1 MTWQLVTLALV
12 MLVIGTGLLWYERTR
27 PPSQVVALV
36 ALLAALA
43 VVGRILLAPLPNV
56 VATTDI
62 VLIAGY
68 VLGPAP
74 GFAVGALGGLVS
86 NFWLGQGVWTPW
98 QMVAWGM
105 TGVGGALLWKLTR
118 GGAGRIRL
126 AVACGLAGLLFGM
139 WMNLQFLVG
148 FGGEVSADRY
158 LALQVRSIPFDIA
171 HIAGNVVFA
180 LIAGPTMV
188 AALRRFR
195 ERFEWN
201 RLPGTVGAALI
212 AVSLSGVVLAP
223 APADARV
230 PEPAREARA
239 WLEDRQNR
247 DGGFGASPG
256 SSSSITMTARAAIGF
271 AAAGRNPLD
280 VKRFGTSPIG
290 YLIANQRSI
299 KDAGE
304 LALTI
309 LALHAARVDPQAF
322 AGRNLVSEL
331 DRKRRFDRTFGG
343 KVNLAAYVA
352 LAFRS
357 AGSSGSAS
365 SVTDWLKSVQ
375 GRGKQ
380 GWGIS
385 AGAPS
390 DPDSTGTVLQL
401 FSPGNRADRALAWL
415 DGAQRPS
422 GGFPGSSSIPT
433 VNSQS
438 TGMALQGLA
447 ALGYAPGKLTRDGRD
462 GLDFLE
468 ARQRSSGAIDYST
481 TSDQTAVW
489 VTADALVA
497 LSGKSLPVT
506 GPERRPV
513 TPTSN
518 GPTGGS
524 SSGGG
529 STGGSGGTGTTGGT
543 SSAGVDTGTGG
554 GGSGGGAEGDDPT
567 APPVP
572 ESLLPQEDS
581 PFVVPPVAPSA
592 ALLEASRA
600 GPTPSAGLAILIGLG
615 TATLIAGGVVFLARR
630 RKW

>member
-1 MTWQLVTLALV
+1 MTWQLVTLTLV
-12 MLVIGTGLLWYERTR
+12 MLVIGIGLLWYERTR

-105 TGVGGALLWKLTR
+105 TGVGGALLWKLT
-118 GGAGRIRL
+118 GGAAGRIRL

-148 FGGEVSADRY
+148 FGGEVTPDRY

-180 LIAGPTMV
+180 LVAGPTMV

-212 AVSLSGVVLAP
+212 AVSLAGVVLAP
-223 APADARV
+223 SPADARV
-230 PEPAREARA
+230 PEPAREARV
-239 WLEDRQNR
+239 WLEGRQNR
-247 DGGFGASPG
+247 DGGFGTSPG
-256 SSSSITMTARAAIGF
+256 SESSVTITARAVIGF
-271 AAAGRNPLD
+271 AAAGRNPFD
-280 VKRFGTSPIG
+280 VIRSERSPIG
-290 YLIANQRSI
+290 YLTANSDSI
-299 KDAGE
+299 DDSAE
-304 LALTI
+304 ISLTI
-309 LALHAARVDPQAF
+309 LALDAARVDPRTF
-322 AGRNLVSEL
+322 AGRNLVAEL
-331 DRKRRFDRTFGG
+331 DRRRRADRTFGG
-343 KVNLAAYVA
+343 RVNVAAYA
-352 LAFRS
+352 AMAFKGADS
-357 AGSSGSAS
+357 TAAAS
-365 SVTDWLKSVQ
+365 SIVDWLKSVQ
-375 GRGKQ
+375 GKGNQ
-380 GWGIS
+380 GWGVS

-401 FSPGNRADRALAWL
+401 FAPGNRADRALAWL
-415 DGAQRPS
+415 AGVQRSS
-422 GGFPGSSSIPT
+422 GGFSGSSSIPT

-438 TGMALQGLA
+438 TGMVLQGLA
-447 ALGYAPGKLTRDGRD
+447 GLGYAPGKLTRDGRD

-468 ARQRSSGAIDYST
+468 ARQRASGAIDYSN

-506 GPERRPV
+506 GPERSPV
-513 TPTSN
+513 TPSSS
-518 GPTGGS
+518 GPTGGGS
-524 SSGGG
+524 ATGG
-529 STGGSGGTGTTGGT
+529 SSAGSGGTDT
-543 SSAGVDTGTGG
+543 SNGAGSAGAGSGTGG
-554 GGSGGGAEGDDPT
+554 GGTGGAADGDDFT

-572 ESLLPQEDS
+572 ESLLPEEDS
-581 PFVVPPVAPSA
+581 PFEMPPVAPSA
-592 ALLEASRA
+592 ALLEASQA
-600 GPTPSAGLAILIGLG
+600 GPSPSAGLAILIGLG
-615 TATLIAGGVVFLARR
+615 TATLIAGGVTFLARR

>member
-12 MLVIGTGLLWYERTR
+12 MLVIGTGLIWYERSR

-105 TGVGGALLWKLTR
+105 TGVGGALLWKLTG

-158 LALQVRSIPFDIA
+158 LALQVRSLPFDIA
-171 HIAGNVVFA
+171 HVAGNVVFA
-180 LIAGPTMV
+180 LVAGPTMV

-195 ERFEWN
+195 ERFEWS
-201 RLPGTVGAALI
+201 RLPGTVGVALI
-212 AVSLSGVVLAP
+212 ALSLSGVVLAP
-223 APADARV
+223 SPADARV

-247 DGGFGASPG
+247 DGGFGSSPG
-256 SSSSITMTARAAIGF
+256 SSSSVTMTARAAIGF
-271 AAAGRNPLD
+271 AAAGKNPFD
-280 VKRFGTSPIG
+280 VNRFGTSPIG
-290 YLIANQRSI
+290 YLVANQRSI
-299 KDAGE
+299 NDVGE

-309 LALHAARVDPQAF
+309 LALNAARVDPRTF

-331 DRKRRFDRTFGG
+331 DRKRRNDRTFGG
-343 KVNLAAYVA
+343 KVNVAAYVA

-357 AGSSGSAS
+357 SGSSGAAS

-375 GRGKQ
+375 GKGKQ

-401 FSPGNRADRALAWL
+401 LTPGNRADRALAWL
-415 DGAQRPS
+415 DGVQRPS
-422 GGFPGSSSIPT
+422 GGFAGSSSIPT

-438 TGMALQGLA
+438 TGMVLQGLA
-447 ALGYAPGKLTRDGRD
+447 GLGYAPGKLTRDGRD

-468 ARQRSSGAIDYST
+468 ARQRSNGAIDYSPS
-481 TSDQTAVW
+481 SDQTAVW

-513 TPTSN
+513 TPASN
-518 GPTGGS
+518 GPTGGGS
-524 SSGGG
+524 SATGTAGGG
-529 STGGSGGTGTTGGT
+529 GASAVTGPD
-543 SSAGVDTGTGG
+543 SAGVDSGSDAGATGG
-554 GGSGGGAEGDDPT
+554 ADDGDDLT

-572 ESLLPQEDS
+572 ESLLPQED
-581 PFVVPPVAPSA
+581 PLFATPPVAPSA

-600 GPTPSAGLAILIGLG
+600 GPSPSAGLAILIGLG
-615 TATLIAGGVVFLARR
+615 TATLVAGGVVFLARR
-630 RKW
+630 RRW